1 MGTHPPSSFIITYL
15 GLVSQSV
22 SQSVS
27 RGWLAFFYLEKGKKR
42 ENKSRMP
49 MKTPWPDEEREG
61 EKDKDN
67 IIDDDHEATASE
79 TLLSKPARRETTTN
93 NTNIPFP
100 HYPPYSSKQQRHPH
114 HHQTRLILLL
124 LTSILILCPC
134 IFLLGFALGSSR
146 HTITP
151 PPQSTSIINDDNNI
165 NDNNNTNQPYFSH
178 PSNPSPPPLPPLHP
192 PLHLK
197 EENDPFPP
205 TPSLQQ
211 KVFNGSFFHETK
223 FRAKASP
230 EVDRVWEDLGIN
242 CSFIS
247 SLSSAKK
254 NRLIFFLSF
263 VFFRSKYPH
272 PTTPRTTS
280 RFETES
286 TCPCEGEIWGWICG
300 EFGGVAS
307 FALSCMFDAF
317 FMHFML
323 WGKNRVMCA
332 TC

>member
-1 MGTHPPSSFIITYL
+1 
-15 GLVSQSV
+15 
-22 SQSVS
+22 
-27 RGWLAFFYLEKGKKR
+27 
-42 ENKSRMP
+42 MP
-49 MKTPWPDEEREG
+49 KKTPWQEEAGEG
-61 EKDKDN
+61 EDKDN
-67 IIDDDHEATASE
+67 IIDDDVNDDDDEATASE

-100 HYPPYSSKQQRHPH
+100 HHPPHSSKRQQRHHH
-114 HHQTRLILLL
+114 HHQTRLLLLL

-146 HTITP
+146 QTTTTT
-151 PPQSTSIINDDNNI
+151 PPQSTSIIINDDI
-165 NDNNNTNQPYFSH
+165 NDNNITNQPCFSH
-178 PSNPSPPPLPPLHP
+178 PSKPSPLHPLHPLPP
-192 PLHLK
+192 HLEEEK
-197 EENDPFPP
+197 EKETPPFPP

-211 KVFNGSFFHETK
+211 KIFNGSFFHETK